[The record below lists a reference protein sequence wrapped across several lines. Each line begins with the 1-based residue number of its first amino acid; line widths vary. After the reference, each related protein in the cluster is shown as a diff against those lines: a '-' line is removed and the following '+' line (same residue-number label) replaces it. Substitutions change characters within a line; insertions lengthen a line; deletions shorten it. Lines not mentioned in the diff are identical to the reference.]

1 MKLKRLKLQNVFAFG
16 NQTQTIDFTDERSL
30 NLLVGKNGA
39 GKTSIINCLKLSLY
53 FDQVPL
59 NVSDVS
65 NQINGNGYLAV
76 DFFSRGHDW
85 TLESFYTKTSL
96 KEIRVI
102 RDGVQLDLGKIPE
115 TKAYVRSQVL
125 DLPYSLFAN
134 IVSLSMNDFK
144 SFLSMT
150 PKDTRAIRDRVFG
163 FHVLND
169 CREANKEA
177 QKSYEK
183 EKEKAELEREFIER
197 NLQHEL
203 DELERQKTSE
213 SEANTRR
220 EELNTK
226 RQSLQEKLEKTR
238 DEISQVDTERSNAK
252 ELDRVFLAIEKRK
265 GLTETLSEIE
275 DISRSVSELQ
285 KTYDDKSARI
295 AVLQGLK
302 DVAYRQEKVKRRQ
315 SLAQKIKDTY
325 NAIEDLSKEKD
336 EKLRETMA
344 MDYVFE
350 QNNEKTKRNEIVTS
364 ARSSYSVYVAAE
376 KAEAEIRDSINS
388 LTDKLNALVS
398 KQAELQQKKQDVTSR
413 LQEDIKRL
421 ELLRLGQCPTCAH
434 DFHSPT
440 YDSDL
445 LELDAKIDQSQ
456 QDLDAIAETMTTLS
470 SDIQS
475 IQSEQQTLRDR
486 LQSVTIEKRQD
497 FTTFNQTFGAEL
509 PQSAVDFDALYEEL
523 LPYDAEQH
531 SKLRKDG
538 QDILTRLMQQ
548 EALKDSYLSEY
559 HSIGEVVEDETVD
572 EVIEEV
578 SLEKTNAEIST
589 IQSETTTLQRRVDAL
604 RSTLVELQAQKLAY
618 ETELK
623 QLPEITDT
631 PTISREELRQ
641 MVLRLDEYRLQLE
654 LTQKNTTGELQ
665 SVVLELTSIEKLRQD
680 IMARTAERIDRLRQT
695 LTEKQGIIAQQ
706 ASVMNYLDIVDYIL
720 SDSGLKSFIIKRQTP
735 VMNAELAEILQA
747 FDLNLV
753 VRFDDEFHPVIYRFG
768 QEVSAKTISL
778 GQSKMIDF
786 AIIVVIIRFLKN
798 RCGDLNVIF
807 LDEVFSSLHTTV
819 LPTILET
826 ARRELVERLE
836 LNVFLVNHSPLSNA
850 LFDKKLEVSVVGNFS
865 QITTEKTREE

>member
-16 NQTQTIDFTDERSL
+16 NQTQTIDFTDTRSL

-96 KEIRVI
+96 KEIRVT
-102 RDGVQLDLGKIPE
+102 RDGVQLDTGKIPE
-115 TKAYVRSQVL
+115 TKSYIRSQVL

-177 QKSYEK
+177 QKNYEK

-220 EELNTK
+220 EELNVK

-238 DEISQVDTERSNAK
+238 DEIAQVDTERSNAK

-275 DISRSVSELQ
+275 DISHSISELQ
-285 KTYDDKSARI
+285 KTYDDKTARI
-295 AVLQGLK
+295 TVLQGLK

-325 NAIEDLSKEKD
+325 EAIEDLSKEKD
-336 EKLRETMA
+336 EKLKEAMA
-344 MDYVFE
+344 MDYIFE
-350 QNNEKTKRNEIVTS
+350 QNNERTKRNETITS
-364 ARSSYSVYVAAE
+364 ARSSYVVYIAAE
-376 KAEAEIRDSINS
+376 KAETEITDGISS
-388 LTDKLNALVS
+388 LTDKLSALVS

-413 LQEDIKRL
+413 MQEDTKRL

-440 YDSDL
+440 YESDL
-445 LELDAKIDQSQ
+445 LELDAKIGQSQ
-456 QDLDAIAETMTTLS
+456 QDLDVITEVMTTLP
-470 SDIQS
+470 SDIQRV
-475 IQSEQQTLRDR
+475 QSEQQTLRDR
-486 LQSVTIEKRQD
+486 LQSITIEKRQD
-497 FTTFNQTFGAEL
+497 FTTFNRTFGAEL
-509 PQSAVDFDALYEEL
+509 PQTAVDFDALYEEL

-538 QDILTRLMQQ
+538 QDIITRLMQQ

-559 HSIGEVVEDETVD
+559 HSIGEVAEDETVD

-578 SLEKTNAEIST
+578 SLEKTNMEISA
-589 IQSETTTLQRRVDAL
+589 IQQETTTLQRRVDAL

-618 ETELK
+618 ETELGN
-623 QLPEITDT
+623 LPEVTDM
-631 PTISREELRQ
+631 PTVSREELRQ

-654 LTQKNTTGELQ
+654 LTQKNTTEELQ

-695 LTEKQGIIAQQ
+695 LAEKQGIIAQQ
-706 ASVMNYLDIVDYIL
+706 AFVMNYLDIIDYIL

-768 QEVSAKTISL
+768 QEVSAKTVSL

-786 AIIVVIIRFLKN
+786 TIIVVIIRFLKN

-865 QITTEKTREE
+865 QITTEKTKEE